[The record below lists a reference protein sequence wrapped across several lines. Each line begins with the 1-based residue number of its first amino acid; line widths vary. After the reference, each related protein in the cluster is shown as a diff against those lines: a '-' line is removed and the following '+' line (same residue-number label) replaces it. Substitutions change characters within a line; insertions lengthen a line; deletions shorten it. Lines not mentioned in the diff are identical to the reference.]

1 MNLLVRISADS
12 WQDAGLLSHQHVSEP
27 SRQTTMT
34 PDEVLQ
40 FWFAGNPSAYREV
53 WFEKNLD
60 FDAACARFANALR
73 DSKAGA
79 LDHWTGTPHG
89 MLALITLFEQFSR
102 NLHRG
107 SPEAFAADTQAR
119 TIARTAIAK
128 GFDHMLGPIERIF
141 VYLPFGHS
149 GASWIKM
156 SPCVCLK
163 RCAGH

>member
-73 DSKAGA
+73 DAKAGA

-107 SPEAFAADTQAR
+107 SPEAFAA
-119 TIARTAIAK
+119 
-128 GFDHMLGPIERIF
+128 
-141 VYLPFGHS
+141 
-149 GASWIKM
+149 
-156 SPCVCLK
+156 
-163 RCAGH
+163 